1 MRLRLTSLTCLLAC
15 LTAGLLLAAPSK
27 EQQRALDGAFAS
39 ITKGGERLAARELA
53 RYALEASAAGETASK
68 VAKALV
74 MLRTQQELRKEH
86 ADFGN
91 FRWYRGQPEVKDRNA
106 VQFVCQNL
114 LVLALAHGDRLDAAN
129 ATALKAL
136 LTDAAQGS
144 LRQPVRTSYTNIYL
158 MKACNLVLLGQ
169 HLGDASLTEQ
179 GRANLREFLAYTRAN
194 GITEYNSTTYTGID
208 MDCAVQLVKLARD
221 PRDQATGR
229 TLLRLFWSEVAVNWF
244 EPCRRLGGSHSR
256 DYNYLQGLGATDG
269 HLAANGWI
277 PAAKPE
283 ALGAEAASR
292 LWIAPKEWTDALRA
306 ELPREVVQRWGQGP
320 GMTATHWVTKDYS
333 IGTCGTSKAYDD
345 KVFAVQFPGDR
356 RSTMAYFVMES
367 RQDPYG
373 VSKEP
378 DSNGHNKAL
387 HLRPSLVTA
396 QNQGRALLI
405 AGDDTERPKHLRP
418 VPELKGLWSHLVF
431 PADATVC
438 DREGRNIA
446 PGALPNPCV
455 VFIRKGAV
463 TLAVKAFAGTPA
475 GVAGS
480 AAPGIVY
487 VRDGDKQQAARLT
500 VEHGVGPHPGKGV
513 FAFVAEATTSNDD
526 AAFRAFAQA
535 WAKEAVF
542 SQKGEVATLSG
553 CGLSAS
559 IDLSR
564 NKILKTSGETKLA
577 PGQPISVNGRD
588 IWTPLL
594 AEATK

>member
-1 MRLRLTSLTCLLAC
+1 MRLRLASLLAC
-15 LTAGLLLAAPSK
+15 LTAGLLLAAPTK
-27 EQQRALDGAFAS
+27 EQQRSLDGAFAG
-39 ITKGGERLAARELA
+39 IVKGGERLAARELA
-53 RYALEASAAGETASK
+53 RYALEATAAGEAPGK
-68 VAKALV
+68 VAQALEL
-74 MLRTQQELRKEH
+74 LRSQQELRKGH

-129 ATALKAL
+129 AAALKTL

-144 LRQPVRTSYTNIYL
+144 LHQPVRPNYTNIYL

-169 HLGDASLTEQ
+169 YLGDASLMAQ
-179 GRANLREFLAYTRAN
+179 GRANLQEFLTYTRTN

-221 PRDQATGR
+221 PQDQATGR
-229 TLLRLFWSEVAVNWF
+229 TLLRLFWTEVAVNWF
-244 EPCRRLGGSHSR
+244 EPCARLGGSHSR
-256 DYNYLQGLGATDG
+256 DYNYLQGIGATDG
-269 HLAANGWI
+269 QLAANGWI

-283 ALGAEAASR
+283 TLAAESASR
-292 LWIAPKEWTDALRA
+292 TWVAPQEWTAALRT
-306 ELPREVVQRWGQGP
+306 ELPRQVVQRWGQGP

-333 IGTCGTSKAYDD
+333 LGTCGTSKAYDD

-356 RSTMAYFVMES
+356 RSTMAYFTMES

-387 HLRPSLVTA
+387 HLRPSLVTV
-396 QNQGRALLI
+396 QDKGRALLI

-431 PADATVC
+431 SADAVVC
-438 DREGRNIA
+438 DREGRSLGA
-446 PGALPNPCV
+446 GALPNPAV
-455 VFIRKGAV
+455 VFIRKGNV
-463 TLAVKAFAGTPA
+463 TLAVKAYVGQ
-475 GVAGS
+475 GS
-480 AAPGIVY
+480 ATPPPGIVY

-513 FAFVAEATTSNDD
+513 FAFLAETTTTADD
-526 AAFRAFAQA
+526 AAFRAFAQT
-535 WAKEAVF
+535 WAKEATF
-542 SQKGEVATLSG
+542 SQKGDVATLTG
-553 CGLSAS
+553 GGLSAT
-559 IDLSR
+559 IDLAK
-564 NKILKTSGETKLA
+564 NKILKTSGEAALA
-577 PGQPISVNGRD
+577 PKQPISVNGRD

>member
-1 MRLRLTSLTCLLAC
+1 MRLRLTTLLAC
-15 LTAGLLLAAPSK
+15 FMAGLLLAAPSK
-27 EQQRALDGAFAS
+27 EQQRALDGAFAG
-39 ITKGGERLAARELA
+39 IVKGGERLAARDLA
-53 RYALEASAAGETASK
+53 RYALEATAAGEAPGK
-68 VAKALV
+68 VAQALD
-74 MLRTQQELRKEH
+74 MLRSQQELRKGH

-114 LVLALAHGDRLDAAN
+114 LVLALAHGDRLDGAN
-129 ATALKAL
+129 AAALRVL

-144 LRQPVRTSYTNIYL
+144 LRQPVRPNYTNIYL

-169 HLGDASLTEQ
+169 YLGDASLTAQ
-179 GRANLREFLAYTRAN
+179 GRANLQEFLAYTHTN

-221 PRDQATGR
+221 PQDQATGR
-229 TLLRLFWSEVAVNWF
+229 TLLRLFWTEVAVNWF
-244 EPCRRLGGSHSR
+244 EPCARLGGSHSR
-256 DYNYLQGLGATDG
+256 DYNFLQGIGATDG
-269 HLAANGWI
+269 QLAANGWI

-283 ALGAEAASR
+283 ALGAEAAAR
-292 LWIAPKEWTDALRA
+292 TWLAPSEWTAGLRA
-306 ELPREVVQRWGQGP
+306 ELPRLVVQRWGQGP

-333 IGTCGTSKAYDD
+333 VGTCGTSKAYDD
-345 KVFAVQFPGDR
+345 KVYAVQFPGDR
-356 RSTMAYFVMES
+356 RSTMVYFTMES

-387 HLRPSLVTA
+387 HLRPSLVTV
-396 QNQGRALLI
+396 QNQGRTLLI

-431 PADATVC
+431 PSDAVVC

-446 PGALPNPCV
+446 PGTLPDPCV
-455 VFIRKGAV
+455 VFIRKGNV
-463 TLAVKAFAGTPA
+463 TLAVKAF
-475 GVAGS
+475 S
-480 AAPGIVY
+480 AAGGGDNRTPTPGIVY

-513 FAFVAEATTSNDD
+513 FAFASETTVTADD
-526 AAFRAFAQA
+526 AAFRAFAQT
-535 WAKEAVF
+535 WGKEAAF
-542 SQKGEVATLSG
+542 TRKGETATLSG
-553 CGLSAS
+553 CGLSAT
-559 IDLSR
+559 IDLAK
-564 NKILKTSGETKLA
+564 NKILKTSGEAPLA
-577 PGQPISVNGRD
+577 PKQPISVNGRD

-594 AEATK
+594 AEAAK